1 MRFFH
6 KEHGSDKLFRLE
18 SLKDDCATFVHTP
31 LFGDPEEVQES
42 YESLKNWKHTKKQ
55 GTSMCPAALAALK
68 LPHTS
73 TIVLDEFSRLQV
85 NSFLLDAYMNSK
97 KPNEEMLGFTMCPA
111 GVVTLKKFKK
121 KELQLYPVGFC
132 NKPKDSAKE
141 KERFCVKFN
150 EVKYDLLPFK
160 TFSNF
165 DKPKDPGVL
174 CPFWLVGTTED
185 ENEANMSL
193 AYIEY
198 KGATIPILENKDG
211 IGPNTWLT
219 RPSDVLKA
227 ELPAKK
233 RRKA

>member
-111 GVVTLKKFKK
+111 GVMTLKKFKK

-141 KERFCVKFN
+141 KEHFCVKFN
-150 EVKYDLLPFK
+150 EV
-160 TFSNF
+160 
-165 DKPKDPGVL
+165 
-174 CPFWLVGTTED
+174 
-185 ENEANMSL
+185 
-193 AYIEY
+193 
-198 KGATIPILENKDG
+198 NK
-211 IGPNTWLT
+211 
-219 RPSDVLKA
+219 V
-227 ELPAKK
+227 
-233 RRKA
+233 